1 MKIFLKIFI
10 AIVILMTLILI
21 LLINNLSGV
30 VKSTINDR
38 GESLLG
44 VAIAVAEVDVNLISG
59 QVTLIDFSV
68 KNPVGFSA
76 LNAISV
82 ASLSI
87 DVAPLSFFDS
97 IVIIDSIKIN
107 GSHVNTEQKGKRL
120 NLDVLRRKLSGEQS
134 VADSNTDINSTKSL
148 PDVAIAKFEF
158 SSASISMKS
167 THLGQTTLRV
177 PSIIVNDIGRPDK
190 GVSVGECMRLILD
203 HILEQLSQQVRLEV
217 LDKAVERKLDRQL
230 NNALREA
237 LGDKAEQAKSILK
250 SLFN

>member
-1 MKIFLKIFI
+1 
-10 AIVILMTLILI
+10 MTLNEFKVIFWWEWAHRFFGRLI
-21 LLINNLSGV
+21 GLSFLVPLIY
-30 VKSTINDR
+30 
-38 GESLLG
+38 
-44 VAIAVAEVDVNLISG
+44 
-59 QVTLIDFSV
+59 FSV

-158 SSASISMKS
+158 SSASILMKS

-190 GVSVGECMRLILD
+190 GVSVGECKKDRR
-203 HILEQLSQQVRLEV
+203 SQNLCSSRSL
-217 LDKAVERKLDRQL
+217 
-230 NNALREA
+230 
-237 LGDKAEQAKSILK
+237 LK
-250 SLFN
+250 